1 MESVGDKA
9 KAVLSTRSYDTHYSK
24 KFYVIVNKSPIMI
37 DSEKIEKVFD
47 IVDGA
52 FVDALNEH
60 EPTFEEIHII
70 LWRINRK
77 IEEQELQLYYKYFN
91 EEGTD
96 SVNDISLSDK
106 KLKDKSKD
114 HMYG

>member
-1 MESVGDKA
+1 
-9 KAVLSTRSYDTHYSK
+9 
-24 KFYVIVNKSPIMI
+24 MI
-37 DSEKIEKVFD
+37 DTEKIEKVFD
-47 IVDGA
+47 IVDDV
-52 FVDALNEH
+52 FVDALNEY

-96 SVNDISLSDK
+96 SVNNISLDNK
-106 KLKDKSKD
+106 KIKDKPKD